1 MRILV
6 NYVVDYIRRNI
17 AMSLPT
23 VKVSD
28 KKVVPIRVEKD
39 PRPIKG
45 SDWFEKCFANIAL
58 IAQTKSGKTT
68 VISNIMKHCGGSKT
82 KYLIISSTLHS
93 DVSWET
99 ILGRIPED
107 MQFSYDQLITDEGE
121 DVIAEFLHENLK
133 AKEEPRDEPM
143 EVKQTPVMSNVRP
156 SNSLF
161 SSLVPAPTTI
171 NRVETQEVK
180 LEQSSTQGKQPEESK
195 PKKERKSKLLYPDW
209 IVVLDDLG
217 KSMHS
222 NLALGQLLRT
232 NRHLKAMVIMAGQTL
247 NDLNP
252 SQISQLDYTIL
263 FRNIPEKKLKEAY
276 EKLSLYLPYEKF
288 IQLYDDATS
297 LKFGFLYI
305 TRDGEFRKSFTDKY
319 LF

>member
-1 MRILV
+1 
-6 NYVVDYIRRNI
+6 
-17 AMSLPT
+17 MSKEGTLPT

-28 KKVVPIRVEKD
+28 KKVVPIRVEVD

-68 VISNIMKHCGGSKT
+68 VISNIIRHCGGSKT

-93 DVSWET
+93 DKSWET

-133 AKEEPRDEPM
+133 AKDNNVVEEKKS
-143 EVKQTPVMSNVRP
+143 VAPVQSLVRP

-161 SSLVPAPTTI
+161 SSLAVPVPTTK
-171 NRVETQEVK
+171 VETQ
-180 LEQSSTQGKQPEESK
+180 SDNTNDDK
-195 PKKERKSKLLYPDW
+195 PRKERKSKLLYPDW

-217 KSMHS
+217 KSMAN

-288 IQLYDDATS
+288 IELYDDATS
-297 LKFGFLYI
+297 KSYGFLYI
-305 TRDGEFRKSFTDKY
+305 TRDGEYRKSFTDKY
-319 LF
+319 VI